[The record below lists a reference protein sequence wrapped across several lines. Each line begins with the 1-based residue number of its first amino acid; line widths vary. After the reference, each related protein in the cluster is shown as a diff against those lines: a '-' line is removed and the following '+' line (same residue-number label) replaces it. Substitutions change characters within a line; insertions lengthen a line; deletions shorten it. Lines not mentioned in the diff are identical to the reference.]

1 MFEKKIYLF
10 QRKKNSNFKR
20 LGALIVNVCLV
31 EKKINLLLLQ
41 KVFFFISTEQMKAL
55 KCHVNW

>member
-1 MFEKKIYLF
+1 MFEKRIYLF

-55 KCHVNW
+55 K